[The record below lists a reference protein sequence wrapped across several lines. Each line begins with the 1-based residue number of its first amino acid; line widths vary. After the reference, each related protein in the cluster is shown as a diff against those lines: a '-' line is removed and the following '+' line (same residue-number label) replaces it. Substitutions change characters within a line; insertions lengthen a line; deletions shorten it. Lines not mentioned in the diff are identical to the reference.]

1 MKTEA
6 EILQFLKEQSTA
18 KKLSI
23 SEKTM
28 QKRAAKLSAKQF
40 TDEAIELDAL
50 NDAIEDFIVQNDE
63 IRFQRSLE
71 KKIWEEKLKTTLPPV
86 TPPSLADNTAINE
99 DVLKRF
105 EAMEKKLAEVDKK
118 EKAANNKDALLKS
131 LYKDYEKADKT
142 LINKF
147 VGLLSI
153 NDDTDI
159 EAAKVQIVD
168 LYNET
173 IGSSIDGDAIP
184 KTPKTTPISEEYKN
198 LFERAAKE

>member
-6 EILQFLKEQSTA
+6 EILQYFKEQSAA
-18 KKLSI
+18 KKLSV

-28 QKRAAKLSAKQF
+28 QKRAAKLSARQF
-40 TDEAIELDAL
+40 TDEAAETAAL
-50 NDAIEDFIVQNDE
+50 EDAIDDFVVQNDE

-71 KKIWEEKLKTTLPPV
+71 KKVWEEKSKPNP
-86 TPPSLADNTAINE
+86 TPPAPTPPEPPSPNDEMI
-99 DVLKRF
+99 KRF
-105 EAMEKKLAEVDKK
+105 EAMEKKLAEAEKK
-118 EKAANNKDALLKS
+118 EQAAANKEALLKS
-131 LYKDYEKADKT
+131 LYKDYEKADKA

-153 NDDTDI
+153 DDKTDI
-159 EAAKVQIVD
+159 DAAKAQIVE

-173 IGSSIDGDAIP
+173 VGSSIEGVAVP
-184 KTPKTTPISEEYKN
+184 PTPKATPISEEYKN